1 MVYMAVSK
9 SLAIFREQQGRI
21 HIEENVSFN

>member
-1 MVYMAVSK
+1 MVYMAFSK
-9 SLAIFREQQGRI
+9 SLAIFREQHGRI